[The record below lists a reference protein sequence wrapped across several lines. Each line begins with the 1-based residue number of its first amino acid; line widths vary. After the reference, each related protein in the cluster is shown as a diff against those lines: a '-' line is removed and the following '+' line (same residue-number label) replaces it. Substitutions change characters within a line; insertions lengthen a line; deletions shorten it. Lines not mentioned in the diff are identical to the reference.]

1 MWQLMPLVKDDRS
14 VKDFTYE
21 LIRLGRFAHDVMQD
35 EDKASELSVILRMD
49 WIAQHYSSLDCH
61 VKVVIFKIP

>member
-1 MWQLMPLVKDDRS
+1 M
-14 VKDFTYE
+14 KDFTYE

-35 EDKASELSVILRMD
+35 EDRTSELSVILRMD